1 MSKTPIIHPHKFG
14 TYITHTYVHTYLE
27 VACSTLHGQAA
38 SIGTQP
44 SPIKSIWEFQRHTIY
59 LHIYIHMYRFCI
71 VFISSLYTLS
81 TPGRSC
87 RLSEQLV
94 KSHFIAPLYANAI
107 APLIVKSFMAFF
119 FVIHGILLLL
129 LLVLILL
136 LVLLALFLCFALT
149 LNTLPK
155 LH

>member
-59 LHIYIHMYRFCI
+59 LHIYICI
-71 VFISSLYTLS
+71 VFVLFSYHRSTRCQRQDGRADSRNNSSSLISLHHYM
-81 TPGRSC
+81 PM
-87 RLSEQLV
+87 
-94 KSHFIAPLYANAI
+94 PLHHSSSS
-107 APLIVKSFMAFF
+107 PLWPSSLSFMAFF
-119 FVIHGILLLL
+119 FFF
-129 LLVLILL
+129 
-136 LVLLALFLCFALT
+136 LFLFFFLSSWHCSCAS
-149 LNTLPK
+149 
-155 LH
+155 H

>member
-1 MSKTPIIHPHKFG
+1 M
-14 TYITHTYVHTYLE
+14 YICMYIHTYLE
-27 VACSTLHGQAA
+27 VACPTLPRTGCLDRYPAISDQINLGVPTTH
-38 SIGTQP
+38 
-44 SPIKSIWEFQRHTIY
+44 
-59 LHIYIHMYRFCI
+59 HIPTYIAMYRFCI

-94 KSHFIAPLYANAI
+94 KSHFIAPLYASTI

-119 FVIHGILLLL
+119 FVLHGILLLL
-129 LLVLILL
+129 LPLLLILL
-136 LVLLALFLCFALT
+136 LVVMAFFLSFALT

>member
-1 MSKTPIIHPHKFG
+1 MYIHIWRLPAQ
-14 TYITHTYVHTYLE
+14 L
-27 VACSTLHGQAA
+27 SHGQAD

-107 APLIVKSFMAFF
+107 AQLIVKSFMAFF

>member
-1 MSKTPIIHPHKFG
+1 MSKTPINIWRLPAQ
-14 TYITHTYVHTYLE
+14 L
-27 VACSTLHGQAA
+27 SHGQAA

-44 SPIKSIWEFQRHTIY
+44 SRIKSIWEFQRHTIY

-94 KSHFIAPLYANAI
+94 KSHCIAPLYAI
-107 APLIVKSFMAFF
+107 LHCRFLLSFMAFF
-119 FVIHGILLLL
+119 FVLHGLLLL
-129 LLVLILL
+129 PLVLIIM
-136 LVLLALFLCFALT
+136 AFFLSFALT
-149 LNTLPK
+149 LHTLPK

>member
-1 MSKTPIIHPHKFG
+1 MSKTPIIHPHKSG

-27 VACSTLHGQAA
+27 VACPTLPRTGCLDRYPAISDQINLGIPTTH
-38 SIGTQP
+38 
-44 SPIKSIWEFQRHTIY
+44 
-59 LHIYIHMYRFCI
+59 HIPTYIHMYRFCI

-136 LVLLALFLCFALT
+136 LVLLALFLSFALT

>member
-1 MSKTPIIHPHKFG
+1 MYIHIWRLPAQ
-14 TYITHTYVHTYLE
+14 L
-27 VACSTLHGQAA
+27 SHGQAD

-44 SPIKSIWEFQRHTIY
+44 SPIKSIWEVQRHTIY

-129 LLVLILL
+129 LLLVLILL